1 MVMYAYEVQTKQKEK
16 LPDIKKKP
24 HHICFDVQVQNTEYM
39 ICGSKSGWHVE
50 IIVKELQYEEVSPY
64 RATNITNINYV

>member
-1 MVMYAYEVQTKQKEK
+1 MLMKFKQN
-16 LPDIKKKP
+16 KKKNYLYKKKL
-24 HHICFDVQVQNTEYM
+24 HHICFDGQVQNTEYM